1 MIQFRPGSHV
11 HRLVTLLSVVGE
23 YPVRSVHLLG
33 NDRVYKAMIHKL
45 TMQQRFRN
53 SQTGTEMTCR
63 LLTVTGAGADKSI
76 RLYKAALPILEWICP
91 DALSFYLHAFWNHKF
106 PGDASHRQ
114 RNHRVA
120 EAAAMCMRSG
130 IEILPYMLPELQN
143 LQIRR
148 VIPGYA

>member
-53 SQTGTEMTCR
+53 SQTGTGDSLICYLNQR
-63 LLTVTGAGADKSI
+63 LSLIIKALLNTTPISTVFIYFRIWTVT
-76 RLYKAALPILEWICP
+76 LP
-91 DALSFYLHAFWNHKF
+91 D
-106 PGDASHRQ
+106 
-114 RNHRVA
+114 
-120 EAAAMCMRSG
+120 
-130 IEILPYMLPELQN
+130 
-143 LQIRR
+143 
-148 VIPGYA
+148 